1 MMKQFER
8 FVKLVVAAI
17 TGAVKDTSNKKK
29 LDEVDFAK
37 LTRNALIFGGGSALA
52 YMIQYMSG
60 VDYGIYTPFI
70 GAGLAGVL
78 DVLRRYLKQN

>member
-1 MMKQFER
+1 MKQFER
-8 FVKLVVAAI
+8 FVKLVIEAI
-17 TGAVKDTSNKKK
+17 TSSVRDTSNKKK

-37 LTRNALIFGGGSALA
+37 LARNALIYGSGSALA
-52 YMIQYMSG
+52 YVLQYMSG

-78 DVLRRYLKQN
+78 DALRRYLKQN